1 MEVESLKKLQ
11 KLTEK
16 CITDLTK
23 KQDISPSETEAA
35 KKGFE
40 LLDLIEYEIKKCEM
54 KENGYSQYSGHDEMQ
69 ANPRRY
75 NIVSYANGYPM
86 SNRSNGYYMDGPYYS
101 RDGRSNGYYMDG
113 PYYSRDGRSMG
124 YGPMMPEY
132 YGDQRGMSRHS
143 INDRAVSCI
152 EKMMDEAKSDYE
164 RQQLHRFIEMIRSAE

>member
-75 NIVSYANGYPM
+75 NIVSYGNSYPM
-86 SNRSNGYYMDGPYYS
+86 GNRSNGYYMDGPYYS
-101 RDGRSNGYYMDG
+101 RDGRSNGY
-113 PYYSRDGRSMG
+113 
-124 YGPMMPEY
+124 GPMIPEY

-164 RQQLHRFIEMIRSAE
+164 RQQLYRFIEMIRSAE